1 MVLPAFETEHFYAQY
16 EFKAPHML
24 SASDCESM
32 SITELLKIADRT
44 LDELGSLELHYTE
57 SQGNPDLRQAIA
69 DIYEGVTAEDVVV
82 LATPIEGIY
91 LTMRTLLKPEDEV
104 IVLTPTYD
112 ALKNLPE
119 HLCRVKAW
127 ELSATD
133 TGWALDLDALKS
145 LITPKTKL
153 IAVTFPHNP
162 TGFLPSEKEFRGIL
176 SIAEKNG
183 IWVYSDEMYR
193 GLEFGDVPQHPS
205 ACELYK
211 KSMTLSGLSKTHG
224 LPGLRSGWLVVR
236 DKQVRDELMNWK
248 MYTSICPSA
257 PVEFLTEVA
266 LSVRSNLAEK
276 NKKII
281 LKNVALAEPFFDKHS
296 DFFTW
301 RPPLAGSIALVEL
314 DVDSATDYCHQLAKE
329 AGVVLLPSAFL
340 GYPDK
345 FVRFGFGRKAF
356 KTSLNAYDEY
366 LTAVRG

>member
-1 MVLPAFETEHFYAQY
+1 MTLPAFETEHFFAQY

-24 SASDCESM
+24 SASDCESI
-32 SITELLKIADRT
+32 SITDLLKMANKT
-44 LDELGSLELHYTE
+44 LDELGNVELHYTE
-57 SQGNPDLRQAIA
+57 SQGKPELRRAIA
-69 DIYEGVTAEDVVV
+69 DTYKDVSADDVVV

-91 LTMRTLLKPEDEV
+91 LTMRTLLKPDDEV

-119 HLCRVKAW
+119 HLCTVKIW
-127 ELSATD
+127 ELEATD
-133 TGWALDLDALKS
+133 SGWTLDLEALES

-162 TGFLPSEKEFRGIL
+162 TGFLPSEKEFRRIL
-176 SIAEKNG
+176 DIAEQNG

-193 GLEFGDVPQHPS
+193 GLEFSAPQIPS
-205 ACELYK
+205 ACELYE
-211 KSMTLSGLSKTHG
+211 KSLTLSGLSKTHG
-224 LPGLRSGWLVVR
+224 LPGLRSGWLIVR
-236 DKQVRDELMNWK
+236 DKHVRDELMNWK

-266 LSVRSNLAEK
+266 LSVRDKLAEK
-276 NKKII
+276 NKNII
-281 LKNVALAEPFFDKHS
+281 RENVALAKPFFEKRS

-314 DVDSATDYCHQLAKE
+314 EVEAATHYCHKLAKE

-345 FVRFGFGRKAF
+345 FVRFGFGRTGF
-356 KTSLNAYDEY
+356 GESLGAYDKH
-366 LTAVRG
+366 LQTVRG

>member
-1 MVLPAFETEHFYAQY
+1 MTLPAFETEHFYAQY

-32 SITELLKIADRT
+32 SITALLKMADRT

-57 SQGNPDLRQAIA
+57 SQGKPELRQAIA
-69 DIYEGVTAEDVVV
+69 DTYKTISAEDVLV

-91 LTMRTLLKPEDEV
+91 LTMRTLLKPEDEA

-119 HLCRVKAW
+119 HLCTVKTW
-127 ELSATD
+127 ELLRTD
-133 TGWALDLDALKS
+133 TGWELDLDALEN

-162 TGFLPSEKEFRGIL
+162 TGFLPGEKVFKNLID
-176 SIAEKNG
+176 IAEENG
-183 IWVYSDEMYR
+183 VWVYSDEMYR
-193 GLEFGDVPQHPS
+193 GLEFSAPQIPS
-205 ACELYK
+205 ACELYE
-211 KSMTLSGLSKTHG
+211 KSITLSGLSKTHG
-224 LPGLRSGWLVVR
+224 LPGLRSGWLVAK
-236 DKQVRDELMNWK
+236 DKHVRDELMNWK

-266 LSVRSNLAEK
+266 LSVRDELAEK

-281 LKNVALAEPFFDKHS
+281 RDNVALANPFFEQWS

-301 RPPLAGSIALVEL
+301 RPPLAGSIALVEIAT
-314 DVDSATDYCHQLAKE
+314 DSATNYCHQLAKE

-345 FVRFGFGRKAF
+345 FVRFGFGREGF
-356 KTSLNAYDEY
+356 STSLNVYDKH
-366 LTAVRG
+366 LRRVKA